1 MRSTNATDNAAK
13 ALQQALEATPPLRWP
28 SSERDSLWLVVQHA
42 ICTRGRAVACPM
54 GSLTPQEVGGEDARQ
69 DELLAAMSWLVEHE
83 PEARELDRIEL
94 FRMLRG
100 VAVRGKH
107 GSARRA
113 QEDALHGMTGVVAGE
128 PVTFVED
135 EVA

>member
-1 MRSTNATDNAAK
+1 MRSTNATDNAAA
-13 ALQQALEATPPLRWP
+13 ALKQALEATPPLRWH
-28 SSERDSLWLVVQHA
+28 SSERDSLWLVIQDA
-42 ICTRGRAVACPM
+42 ICTRGRAFACPM
-54 GSLTPQEVGGEDARQ
+54 GSLTPQEVGGEDARH
-69 DELLAAMSWLVEHE
+69 DELVAAMSWLVEHE
-83 PEARELDRIEL
+83 PEARGLDRVEL